1 MTPTR
6 TIILKRDK
14 IKKEACQLK
23 ENHCNIIKKE
33 KITEPQKNTN
43 KGNKNIKSNKIYPTL
58 CLASFAS
65 EIARWVTSF
74 MISVKI
80 KKFLLMVDNQ
90 FLLSSLSII
99 KALNQTKPRQL

>member
-1 MTPTR
+1 
-6 TIILKRDK
+6 
-14 IKKEACQLK
+14 
-23 ENHCNIIKKE
+23 
-33 KITEPQKNTN
+33 
-43 KGNKNIKSNKIYPTL
+43 
-58 CLASFAS
+58 
-65 EIARWVTSF
+65 